1 MPSAGIVNVMKVELL
16 CLAMRMTLSL
26 LNHMLERIPPLRD
39 TPRFTKRQV
48 LDFEVLTYHMLVDV
62 FSVALLT
69 AHFQVIYEV

>member
-1 MPSAGIVNVMKVELL
+1 M
-16 CLAMRMTLSL
+16 
-26 LNHMLERIPPLRD
+26 RD